1 MKFWPFLSPGKKIH
15 QFVLG
20 WFGNSVFAQTI
31 HGPSVS
37 QNQTAV
43 KVFFVQA
50 ICLLDKTNQHNLKII
65 PLSHAGKKFT
75 DFLGSW
81 FENHDSVFAQTC
93 HGHSVS
99 QDETPLKIFGS
110 GNLSFRQNKP
120 IKFENLILLACSK
133 EIQQFVLGWCRN
145 NDSVSAKSFH
155 DPILSQNE
163 TPVKFFG
170 SSNLPFQQKKPIKFE
185 ISNPFTCWKKTH
197 QFVLGQFGNYNIV
210 SAQTFLSP
218 SLETTAQFLPKLSMV
233 LQCHKMKLMWKFFCS
248 SNLPFRQSRPTKFEN
263 STLLTCWKEIHRF
276 FLGWFEN
283 HNSVFAQTC
292 HGPSVSQ
299 NETLWKFLVQAIY
312 LLDKILTLSSA
323 GKKFNNFLG
332 AYLETTIQFLPKLFM
347 ALQCHKIQLLW
358 KFMFQA
364 ICLLD
369 KTNQ

>member
-155 DPILSQNE
+155 DPLLSQNE

-170 SSNLPFQQKKPIKFE
+170 SSNLPFQQKKSIKFE

-210 SAQTFLSP
+210 STQTFLSP

-233 LQCHKMKLMWKFFCS
+233 LQCHKMKLCESFF
-248 SNLPFRQSRPTKFEN
+248 
-263 STLLTCWKEIHRF
+263 
-276 FLGWFEN
+276 
-283 HNSVFAQTC
+283 V
-292 HGPSVSQ
+292 
-299 NETLWKFLVQAIY
+299 
-312 LLDKILTLSSA
+312 
-323 GKKFNNFLG
+323 
-332 AYLETTIQFLPKLFM
+332 
-347 ALQCHKIQLLW
+347 
-358 KFMFQA
+358 QA

-369 KTNQ
+369 KADQQNLKILPFSPAGKKFTDFFLADLKTMIQFLPKLVMALQCHKMKLCKNFWFRQFTY